1 MADKTGLVA
10 VLDECEPGAAALPE
24 ADPDVQE
31 DMFRAAM
38 PMPVKPTLQP
48 NGRGPGRPPGA
59 KNRSTEEWREYLL
72 SRYQSPLIG
81 LLEIA
86 SRSPVELAKELGLYR
101 RVKVGE
107 NGELETK
114 VLDIHAAFAHQRAA
128 MEAALP
134 YLHQKQP
141 LAIQGD
147 GVTPIPVVLNLGLG
161 TEQTGTSMAV
171 TLVNPSEQNQQVVD
185 VYCDD
190 VSQQS
195 DGGKSDAD
203 KT

>member
-48 NGRGPGRPPGA
+48 NGRGPGRPP
-59 KNRSTEEWREYLL
+59 
-72 SRYQSPLIG
+72 
-81 LLEIA
+81 
-86 SRSPVELAKELGLYR
+86 VELAKELGRYR